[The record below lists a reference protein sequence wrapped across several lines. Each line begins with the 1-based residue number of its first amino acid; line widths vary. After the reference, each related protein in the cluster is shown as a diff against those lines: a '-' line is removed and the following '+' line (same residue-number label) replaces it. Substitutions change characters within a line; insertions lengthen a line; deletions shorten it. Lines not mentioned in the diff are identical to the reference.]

1 MRLKGFTKKQILE
14 VYNSMAVSRRLDEK
28 MLNLLK
34 QGKSFFHMGASGH
47 EAAQLAASFE
57 MRAGK
62 DWFFPYYRDAALC
75 LGLGMT
81 IREQLLSFL
90 SKADNANNGRQ
101 MPHHYSHKN
110 LRIVSQSSATGTQ
123 FLQAVGCAL
132 SRKLEKNNE
141 LVYVSAGEGTT
152 SQGDFHEALNWAS
165 NSKAPVIFHIQD
177 NEYAIS
183 THKSIQNADSVYAM
197 SAGYRNLGRYDV
209 NGVDFFETNLA
220 FKEATERARKGKG
233 PSLIVSNVVRLLP
246 HSSSDDQ
253 RKYRTEQELIED
265 KKRDPILILQGQC
278 IKNKIITIKE
288 FEKIDNEIRQLID
301 DDIKW
306 ALSQNNPEPL
316 EANMHVYSNNLSSIE
331 PSLNLISSNK
341 IVLVDAINHAL
352 EEEMSLNDKMVIYG
366 QDIADPKGGVFTA
379 TKGLSSIFG
388 DERVFNAPLAESS
401 IIGTAIGLAV
411 TGYKPVVEIQFAD
424 YIWTA
429 MMQIRNEVVTMRY
442 RSNNIWN
449 CPLVIRAPVGGYI
462 NGGIYHSQSI
472 DGFFLHMPGIYIA
485 YPSNAADAKGLLKMA
500 CRMKDPVI
508 FMEHKG
514 LYRQGYAST
523 AEPSK
528 DYVLPFGKAKILS
541 TGDELSIITW
551 GAMVQKCIEAIKSLN
566 LIDGQVELID
576 LRTLNPLDLDLIK
589 TSIKKTGK
597 ALVVHEDNITNGP
610 GAEISALISEECF
623 EFLDGPIRRV
633 GSKDSPIPFNKI
645 LEDEVLPQTY
655 DISTKIM
662 ELLEY

>member
-1 MRLKGFTKKQILE
+1 MPNMNMVQSVNSALDNMLE
-14 VYNSMAVSRRLDEK
+14 SD
-28 MLNLLK
+28 
-34 QGKSFFHMGASGH
+34 
-47 EAAQLAASFE
+47 
-57 MRAGK
+57 
-62 DWFFPYYRDAALC
+62 RD
-75 LGLGMT
+75 
-81 IREQLLSFL
+81 I
-90 SKADNANNGRQ
+90 
-101 MPHHYSHKN
+101 
-110 LRIVSQSSATGTQ
+110 
-123 FLQAVGCAL
+123 
-132 SRKLEKNNE
+132 
-141 LVYVSAGEGTT
+141 
-152 SQGDFHEALNWAS
+152 
-165 NSKAPVIFHIQD
+165 VIFGED
-177 NEYAIS
+177 
-183 THKSIQNADSVYAM
+183 V
-197 SAGYRNLGRYDV
+197 GY
-209 NGVDFFETNLA
+209 F
-220 FKEATERARKGKG
+220 
-233 PSLIVSNVVRLLP
+233 
-246 HSSSDDQ
+246 
-253 RKYRTEQELIED
+253 
-265 KKRDPILILQGQC
+265 
-278 IKNKIITIKE
+278 
-288 FEKIDNEIRQLID
+288 
-301 DDIKW
+301 
-306 ALSQNNPEPL
+306 
-316 EANMHVYSNNLSSIE
+316 
-331 PSLNLISSNK
+331 
-341 IVLVDAINHAL
+341 
-352 EEEMSLNDKMVIYG
+352 
-366 QDIADPKGGVFTA
+366 GGVFRTSD
-379 TKGLSSIFG
+379 GLQEKHG
-388 DERVFNAPLAESS
+388 KHRVFDSPLSEGGIAA
-401 IIGTAIGLAV
+401 TAFGMGINGLR
-411 TGYKPVVEIQFAD
+411 PVVEIQFAD